1 MAKKKENAWTIKR
14 FFSPIKNKP
23 WLIIKPFLVSCLWV
37 VFPLIT
43 VEIFKKATS
52 SIQNWEYEW
61 IKKWIFVYLLLVIF
75 WIILWYLLKNVETTT
90 MNEIEKNI
98 QWEYFKKYLK
108 LDNTSIEKLWTGK
121 MQSIISRWI
130 YIWKKSIQKLTES
143 IPAIFITWI
152 YALTQIYQSLWIW
165 YCIWFIILPFWVYFF
180 IQYFNSFAIPLRKER
195 ANKITEYNRYIV
207 KILMSKMEIVQNWK
221 ENFEIWKS
229 SRLLD
234 EATDIRKKI
243 ICYLWAIS
251 ESVRIFG
258 YALNIF
264 ILLYW
269 IHLVSTWWDLS
280 IFVWLIVC
288 STLFTWVGEKF
299 SNFYKEFTNEFTDV
313 EKMRNIFDE
322 IPNMKSKFSDVNFK
336 YKKWDINID
345 NISFSYTAKSNIF
358 ENFSLNIDGWKKT
371 ALVWESGSW
380 KSTLVKL
387 IAWYISPDEWK
398 ILVDWQNIGEVNVYD
413 YFSILDF

>member
-1 MAKKKENAWTIKR
+1 MGNVKWKIGVVKR
-14 FFSPIKNKP
+14 FFSPVKNEI

-43 VEIFKKATS
+43 VEIFKRATT

-61 IKKWIFVYLLLVIF
+61 IKKWIFVYLLFVIC
-75 WIILWYLLKNVETTT
+75 WIVLWYLLKNVETST
-90 MNEIEKNI
+90 MNEIDKNI
-98 QWEYFKKYLK
+98 QWEYLKKYFK
-108 LDNTSIEKLWTGK
+108 LDNTNIEKLWTGK

-143 IPAIFITWI
+143 IPAILITWI

-165 YCIWFIILPFWVYFF
+165 YCIWFIILPFLVYFF

-195 ANKITEYNRYIV
+195 ANKITEYNRYII

-221 ENFEIWKS
+221 EKFEIW
-229 SRLLD
+229 RANTLLD

-243 ICYLWAIS
+243 IFYLWAIW

-288 STLFTWVGEKF
+288 STLFTWAVEKF
-299 SNFYKEFTNEFTDV
+299 SNFYKEFTNEFSDV
-313 EKMRNIFDE
+313 EKMRN
-322 IPNMKSKFSDVNFK
+322 
-336 YKKWDINID
+336 
-345 NISFSYTAKSNIF
+345 T
-358 ENFSLNIDGWKKT
+358 
-371 ALVWESGSW
+371 
-380 KSTLVKL
+380 
-387 IAWYISPDEWK
+387 
-398 ILVDWQNIGEVNVYD
+398 
-413 YFSILDF
+413 